1 MVTAMSFYRFS
12 IGFLMICF
20 GLGELLLARSIVDMS
35 GQTLEVPDTI
45 SKLYASS
52 PPSTY
57 MLYTIDPLLIVGLN
71 FDHAKGNNESSSMLD
86 PHFTSLPVIGGLQ
99 GGANSINRETL
110 LALHPDAIISWN
122 TDASSGLAAYLFQ
135 SSHIATINVN
145 LESIDDLARAYRFLG
160 ELLDKKE
167 RTEPLALYA
176 QEVTRQTRALV
187 ERRVSKRPVV
197 YYAEG
202 TDGLASECDSS
213 SHYEAIKVAGG
224 INPHLCQPSGGK
236 GMEKVTLEQVIL
248 YNPDVIIAQEKE
260 FVQNVQNDP
269 RWRFVAAVQNKRV
282 YLVPKKPFNWIDRP
296 PSFMRLLGIQW
307 LTHVLYDEP
316 NASEFEMRMQEFYR
330 LFLRIDL
337 NQTQHQAILN

>member
-1 MVTAMSFYRFS
+1 MPFLRFS
-12 IGFLMICF
+12 IGFLILFF
-20 GLGELLLARSIVDMS
+20 GWSELLFARSIVDMS
-35 GQTLEVPDTI
+35 GQTLEVPETI
-45 SKLYASS
+45 SKLYGSS

-57 MLYTIDPLLIVGLN
+57 ILYTIDPSLIVGLN

-122 TDASSGLAAYLFQ
+122 TDASSGLAASLFQ

-145 LESIDDLARAYRFLG
+145 LESIDDLAKAYRFLG

-187 ERRVSKRPVV
+187 QRHVSKRPVV

-269 RWRFVAAVQNKRV
+269 RWRFIAAVQNKRV

-296 PSFMRLLGIQW
+296 PSFMRLLGLQW

-316 NASEFEMRMQEFYR
+316 NASEFEMRMQAFYR
-330 LFLRIDL
+330 LFLNIDL
-337 NQTQHQAILN
+337 NQAQRQAILN